1 MSQSINDVFNLPFG
15 GDTEEV
21 IGDDQSICVVGLFG
35 KSDGQEKSKG
45 LLLNQLLKSPVFKAQ
60 HVGQVPVTAEEAEES
75 HLFWK
80 DQEFDYARAL
90 IFMFTVCHIVVGAKM
105 GYLFSLSIGIIALLL
120 CSSKSAFVP
129 IVEWDVN
136 REKTPMDILK
146 GSFRGKLSP
155 GWDSLPSLSPT
166 KNTNSFKTFLQQHID
181 IILNGRGFEDSLVRG
196 TAPAHFEFPTLNEW
210 IKVADAMYELYMYP
224 PEESKLYEEFESL
237 QTVLDIDMRFSEG
250 RCAKVLPIASRT
262 YQDNASSHYTSIVHE
277 NKPGRSPSLPL
288 FCLINQEKSAGKMSQ
303 SINDV
308 FNLPFGGDTEEVI
321 GDDQS
326 ICVVGLFGKSDGQE
340 KSKGLLLNQ
349 LLKSPVFKAQHV
361 GQVPVTAE
369 EAEESHLFWKDQEF
383 DYARALIFMFT
394 VCHIVV
400 LSHPKTT
407 FDTSYVHLFR
417 ALETT
422 RMSYLQ
428 KNCQGLAQMGNL
440 PEERQR
446 DGNSISNVALLRYVP
461 LGYCHSWRYIRIYVY
476 IRISQGDLAKKLNAV
491 QRIQQNIED
500 QIFRILRKSRV
511 LTNNLNHCLFSV
523 PANQAFVHIV
533 SGSEPEKTPMDI
545 LTGSFRDNFSPEYS
559 EESLLEPGI
568 PVNPNIPVMVDSLP
582 SLSPTKNTNSFKT
595 FLQQHIDIILNG
607 RGFEDS
613 LVRGTAP
620 AHFEFPTLNEWIKVA
635 DAMYELYMY
644 PPEES
649 KLYEEFE
656 SLQTV
661 LDIDMRFSEG
671 RCAKV
676 LPIASRTY
684 QDNASSHYTS
694 IVHENKFAQA
704 LKVYAQHARGPA
716 YELFA
721 RKLEQE
727 CDAFWENGRQL
738 CEVISLTG
746 HHCILKLHLLPEE
759 ENTPEQQPPLPQM
772 PHTNNNRTPC
782 ACNCGK
788 TIGHRDDP
796 FDLKVANY
804 DFFQD
809 LEEKCCNKF
818 HHIAFPVYIPRRL
831 SESSPVPEKTL
842 SSEGMTEEVEAAA
855 DLKEEQDGQIKS
867 GEKTKTIPDT
877 QGDQPFFSPPLS
889 LGQSGNDGV
898 MTSHD
903 SQARSMVTM
912 DILSGSESII
922 PTSKGSSVSRQ
933 LSAVGYLQGMT
944 CSASHPGLLPK
955 YSSWS
960 LVCHGKGNLY
970 SHSKGLDQPNFLR
983 DMNFLLPWDIPIPK
997 GSKMDLN
1004 WPELEKTSG
1013 RRGGRNRERKTQR
1026 DSFRAYI
1033 GLEYECPR
1041 GHRFIYSGADKI
1053 PKAPGGAGGP
1063 KEGGNKLVT
1072 SDMPLHVPC
1081 TCSIHLKG
1089 TFLIPNRNTK
1099 PPLGQLIRA
1108 FIVTPEAPLY
1118 IQLNPKVRPGA
1129 HPCPVFYPECGEE
1142 GVILAKNSFW
1152 VLRFP
1157 YVYVTEAEPI
1167 YPPTDNQPVL
1177 GAKLFKGMF
1186 LVTVNPPKT

>member
-15 GDTEEV
+15 GDLEEL
-21 IGDDQSICVVGLFG
+21 IDGEKNICIVGLFG

-45 LLLNQLLKSPVFKAQ
+45 LCFNQLLKSPVFKAKY
-60 HVGQVPVTAEEAEES
+60 VGQASMSDEEDECYIECYYDS
-75 HLFWK
+75 SSCVLYLHLVSV
-80 DQEFDYARAL
+80 FDAA
-90 IFMFTVCHIVVGAKM
+90 MFCQLGKRTEQC
-105 GYLFSLSIGIIALLL
+105 LSQ
-120 CSSKSAFVP
+120 
-129 IVEWDVN
+129 
-136 REKTPMDILK
+136 M
-146 GSFRGKLSP
+146 
-155 GWDSLPSLSPT
+155 
-166 KNTNSFKTFLQQHID
+166 
-181 IILNGRGFEDSLVRG
+181 
-196 TAPAHFEFPTLNEW
+196 
-210 IKVADAMYELYMYP
+210 
-224 PEESKLYEEFESL
+224 
-237 QTVLDIDMRFSEG
+237 EG
-250 RCAKVLPIASRT
+250 
-262 YQDNASSHYTSIVHE
+262 
-277 NKPGRSPSLPL
+277 
-288 FCLINQEKSAGKMSQ
+288 
-303 SINDV
+303 
-308 FNLPFGGDTEEVI
+308 
-321 GDDQS
+321 
-326 ICVVGLFGKSDGQE
+326 
-340 KSKGLLLNQ
+340 
-349 LLKSPVFKAQHV
+349 
-361 GQVPVTAE
+361 
-369 EAEESHLFWKDQEF
+369 HLFWKDQEF

-407 FDTSYVHLFR
+407 FDTSYVQLFR
-417 ALETT
+417 ALENT
-422 RMSYLQ
+422 REKQIPLVAMEMTDLPISKEWQAVGRMCLPRLLFVFQ
-428 KNCQGLAQMGNL
+428 KNDL
-440 PEERQR
+440 PTEELIGSRV
-446 DGNSISNVALLRYVP
+446 DGKQ
-461 LGYCHSWRYIRIYVY
+461 IRGKV
-476 IRISQGDLAKKLNAV
+476 KKLNTV
-491 QRIQQNIED
+491 QKVQQNLED

-523 PANQAFVHIV
+523 PANQAFVYIA
-533 SGSEPEKTPMDI
+533 SGSEPEQTPMDV
-545 LTGSFRDNFSPEYS
+545 LTSSFRGDLKTDFDEG
-559 EESLLEPGI
+559 LLELGVPDNPTI
-568 PVNPNIPVMVDSLP
+568 PVFIDSLP
-582 SLSPTKNTNSFKT
+582 TLTTNRESHSFKS

-607 RGFEDS
+607 KGFEDS
-613 LVRGTAP
+613 LVRGTSA
-620 AHFEFPTLNEWIKVA
+620 AHFEFPTLRNWIKVA
-635 DAMYELYMY
+635 DMMYELYMY

-661 LDIDMRFSEG
+661 LDVDMRFSEG

-704 LKVYAQHARGPA
+704 LKVYSQHARGPA

-746 HHCILKLHLLPEE
+746 HHCILKLHLLPDEE
-759 ENTPEQQPPLPQM
+759 HPPEQQPTLPEM

-809 LEEKCCNKF
+809 LEEKCCSKLQ
-818 HHIAFPVYIPRRL
+818 HILFPVYAPRRV
-831 SESSPVPEKTL
+831 SQTSPDPEKVTP
-842 SSEGMTEEVEAAA
+842 SETETVEEEARTTEET
-855 DLKEEQDGQIKS
+855 EEMDKTAEKS
-867 GEKTKTIPDT
+867 KVNLDT
-877 QGDQPFFSPPLS
+877 QGDAPFFSPPLS
-889 LGQSGNDGV
+889 LGQSGNDGNV
-898 MTSHD
+898 LASHD

-922 PTSKGSSVSRQ
+922 PASKGSNMPRQ
-933 LSAVGYLQGMT
+933 LSTGFLQGMT

-970 SHSKGLDQPNFLR
+970 SHSKGLDHPGFLR
-983 DMNFLLPWDIPIPK
+983 EMNFLLPWDIPIPK
-997 GSKMDLN
+997 GSKMDVN
-1004 WPELEKTSG
+1004 WPEPEKASG

-1041 GHRFIYSGADKI
+1041 GHRFIHQGPEKI
-1053 PKAPGGAGGP
+1053 SKPQGGTGGP

-1072 SDMPLHVPC
+1072 SDMLLHVPC
-1081 TCSIHLKG
+1081 TCR
-1089 TFLIPNRNTK
+1089 TTK

-1118 IQLNPKVRPGA
+1118 VQLNPRVRPGA
-1129 HPCPVFYPECGEE
+1129 HPCPVFYPECGEDS
-1142 GVILAKNSFW
+1142 ITLTKNSFW

-1167 YPPTDNQPVL
+1167 YPPTDNQPVH
-1177 GAKLFKGMF
+1177 GAKLSRGMF
-1186 LVTVNPPKT
+1186 LVSLNPPKT